1 MAGPVLAI
9 DAGSTSVRALV
20 LDANLN
26 VLGRAQVH
34 ADVHSSTPGRVE
46 QDAAQ
51 LWSATETVIG
61 HALSDAGIAP
71 GAIAAIGIT
80 AQRGNVV
87 VWDAK
92 TGIPAAPLVS
102 WQDTRGTAR
111 AAELIAQGFLVSH
124 QMAVAKIEAVLDTID
139 RGRGRLRSRSLL
151 WGNIDTYLAWRLSG
165 GAIHAMDHGQAC
177 ATGYYDYFTGA
188 WNAALIESQALD
200 VMALPELSET
210 MRHFGDTAVGVFGAK
225 CPITALVADQQSASL
240 AEGCLNPGDA
250 KTTFGTAAALE
261 VNTGIELKIA
271 NGTYPMVLW
280 TRDGVRSF
288 CIEGM
293 VNTAG
298 AMIDWAVSELG
309 LAASATDL
317 SRLAASVPNA
327 GGAYVLPALQGLGA
341 PHGDASR
348 LAVIGGLSR
357 ATTSAHIAHAVLEGI
372 AFRVREV
379 RDATAAAVYSP
390 GPLRA
395 DGGASR
401 SDTLMQLHADVMG
414 IAVER
419 LAFSE
424 ATALGAAIGAGIGA
438 GLWSADHGAAHRRI
452 DRTFEPR
459 ISADER
465 EARFAQWQKNCAIN
479 SAVAS

>member
-20 LDANLN
+20 VDADLN

-34 ADVHSSTPGRVE
+34 ADVHSPAPGRIE

-61 HALSDAGIAP
+61 RALSEAGIAR
-71 GAIAAIGIT
+71 GAVAAIGIT

-124 QMAVAKIEAVLDTID
+124 QMAVAKIETVLDAID
-139 RGRGRLRSRSLL
+139 RGRERLRSGALL

-200 VMALPELSET
+200 VQTLPELSET
-210 MRHFGDTAVGVFGAK
+210 MRHFGDTAVDVFGAK

-240 AEGCLNPGDA
+240 AQGCLNPGDA
-250 KTTFGTAAALE
+250 KTTFGTAAAFE

-309 LAASATDL
+309 LATSAEEL
-317 SRLAASVPNA
+317 SRLAASVANSN
-327 GGAYVLPALQGLGA
+327 GAYVLPALQGLGA

-357 ATTSAHIAHAVLEGI
+357 ATTRAHIAHAVLEGI

-379 RDATAAAVYSP
+379 RDATAAVMPSP

-401 SDTLMQLHADVMG
+401 SDTLMQLHADALG

-419 LAFSE
+419 LALSE

-438 GLWSADHGAAHRRI
+438 GLWNADHGAAQRRI
-452 DRTFEPR
+452 DCTFEPR
-459 ISADER
+459 ICADER
-465 EARFAQWQKNCAIN
+465 DARFAQWQKNCAIN
-479 SAVAS
+479 SPVAS